1 VELRTQAA
9 RAAVGLGLVLVESG
23 CAQSSSPP
31 PSSLS
36 DGTPVR
42 PPPVAL
48 AGVDGPSVATRE
60 RVFRASTIRPGTAA
74 ARCVGPADRAEG
86 VVVERVDVR
95 GSSVTHAGRGRR
107 TLHACETSGSGP
119 EEGWCGRAFGKLESG
134 RLRDPRL
141 SLTCRTA
148 DDESV
153 AFAWIEPDRAAVY
166 VTVAHP
172 GYHEVYR
179 AAGDVPV
186 RVSTAD
192 VDLAASTAT
201 FRVSEHSRDGG
212 LLRDYTLEA
221 EVSG

>member
-1 VELRTQAA
+1 VELRRHAA

-48 AGVDGPSVATRE
+48 AGVDGPPVATRV

-74 ARCVGPADRAEG
+74 AGCVGSADRAEG

-107 TLHACETSGSGP
+107 TLHACEASGSGQKA
-119 EEGWCGRAFGKLESG
+119 GWCGRAFGELEGG
-134 RLRDPRL
+134 RLRDPRV
-141 SLTCRTA
+141 SLTCRTTDA
-148 DDESV
+148 ESI
-153 AFAWIEPDRAAVY
+153 AFAWIEPDRAAAY
-166 VTVAHP
+166 VTVAHQ
-172 GYHEVYR
+172 GHREVYPV
-179 AAGDVPV
+179 AGEVPV

-192 VDLAASTAT
+192 VDLTASTAT
-201 FRVSEHSRDGG
+201 FRVSEHTRDGG
-212 LLRDYTLEA
+212 LLRNYTLEA
-221 EVSG
+221 AVSG